1 MLLGRG
7 PDDEMLPELE
17 GNPANSKGEIVDVT
31 AKGVHGSH
39 GSHGPHLTAP

>member
-7 PDDEMLPELE
+7 PEDEMLPERE

-31 AKGVHGSH
+31 ATCVHGLH